1 MVLLAGVVT
10 LWKKYFGD
18 NKLRKCSSTGCNDE
32 MRMSR
37 PYDTLLDS
45 IRNDTRTKNP
55 IIEPN
60 FEGRNVLK
68 IGSKN
73 YPLYKGYEVTTS
85 AVKICAQDAS
95 SANLVAMIDDLGRTM
110 NEKIAELGRTMSANM
125 NKMNEKIADQ
135 DTQILK
141 IRNDM
146 EKDGN
151 AKNLK

>member
-1 MVLLAGVVT
+1 MFEGVSYGKTMVLLAGVVT

-18 NKLRKCSSTGCNDE
+18 NKQRKCSSTGCNDE

-37 PYDTLLDS
+37 PHDTLLDS

-60 FEGRNVLK
+60 FEGRNVFK

-73 YPLYKGYEVTTS
+73 YPLYKGYELTTS
-85 AVKICAQDAS
+85 EAKIYTQDAS
-95 SANLVAMIDDLGRTM
+95 SAKLVAMIEDLGRTM
-110 NEKIAELGRTMSANM
+110 NEKIADLGRTMNAN
-125 NKMNEKIADQ
+125 MNEKIAEL
-135 DTQILK
+135 DTKILK

-146 EKDGN
+146 E
-151 AKNLK
+151 